1 MKSRMIHDTR
11 RFTCLSYGNGLAYAL
26 EHAATL
32 QPFVLG
38 EVP

>member
-1 MKSRMIHDTR
+1 MPPTQLTPTQLTPTQHAV
-11 RFTCLSYGNGLAYAL
+11 LAYAL